1 MSNLS
6 YSITEIIEN
15 KSLRGSLYST
25 FRCSFCGKKLLA
37 NALGNHLRLE
47 CEDYSNYESY
57 KANNGKYV
65 HDSFDLNLSEVAAI
79 LNFNPLL

>member
-1 MSNLS
+1 MPNS
-6 YSITEIIEN
+6 SISISEIVEN
-15 KSLRGSLYST
+15 QSLRGSLYST

-37 NALGNHLRLE
+37 SALGDQIRLE
-47 CEDYSNYESY
+47 CEDYNNYESY

-65 HDSFDLNLSEVAAI
+65 HDSFNLNLSEVAAI